1 MMCLLRAG
9 CMHSTL
15 LQEPPVSSDFDDVG
29 DGRPFALAVAQEAD
43 MLKGKDIM
51 VLHVA
56 PIASW

>member
-1 MMCLLRAG
+1 M
-9 CMHSTL
+9 
-15 LQEPPVSSDFDDVG
+15 SSDFDDVG
-29 DGRPFALAVAQEAD
+29 DGLPFSMAVAQEAD